1 MLAFRTVLN
10 KYVIEKKNKD
20 IVNDLTR
27 SSIDKNAFANV
38 ASNSRYI
45 VDEFHEM
52 RADLIAIS
60 IYGDQNMADLLL
72 KYNAISNPFSLKKGD
87 VLFLPSREDLINMV
101 KFPKEI
107 ADIGIEGSEKREELF
122 LNPKDNKDKDRI
134 EQLKEDSNVGEI
146 LPPNVNK
153 KGDKNVKIKDGK
165 LIFGEDVTS
174 VNKENCPETLSR
186 ANLKRA
192 LIKNNLFG

>member
-1 MLAFRTVLN
+1 MLVFRTVLN

-20 IVNDLTR
+20 LASDLTR
-27 SSIDKNAFANV
+27 SSIDRGAFANI
-38 ASNSRYI
+38 AANSRYI

-52 RADLIAIS
+52 RPDLIALAL
-60 IYGDQNMADLLL
+60 YGDQNMTDLLL
-72 KYNAISNPFSLKKGD
+72 KYNAISNPFSLEKGTI
-87 VLFLPSREDLINMV
+87 LFVPKREDLINMV
-101 KFPKEI
+101 IFPTEI
-107 ADIGIEGSEKREELF
+107 PDIGALGSEKREDLF
-122 LNPKDNKDKDRI
+122 LNPKNNKDKDRI
-134 EQLKEDSNVGEI
+134 KQLKEDSDVGEI

>member
-1 MLAFRTVLN
+1 MLAFRTILN
-10 KYVIEKKNKD
+10 KYVIRKKNKD
-20 IVNDLTR
+20 LVNDLTR
-27 SSIDKNAFANV
+27 SSIDKRIYANV
-38 ASNSRYI
+38 AANTRYI

-52 RADLIAIS
+52 RPDLIAIT

-72 KYNAISNPFSLKKGD
+72 KYNAISNPFSLRKGD
-87 VLFLPSREDLINMV
+87 VLFIPAREDLIGMV
-101 KFPKEI
+101 KFPDPI
-107 ADIGIEGSEKREELF
+107 LDIGISGANKREDLF
-122 LNPKDNKDKDRI
+122 LNPKNNKDKDRI
-134 EQLKEDSNVGEI
+134 EQLKESSNVGEI